1 MKHSH
6 NFKDLTGQ
14 KFNRLLVIEYKG
26 KNKYGNSLWLCKC
39 DCGGEII
46 TVTQR
51 LTSGA
56 SKSCGCLQK
65 EKACKTLE
73 EHFESYNK
81 HCKCHTRIYRIW
93 KAMKDRCLR
102 EKNVGYKYYGG
113 RGITICGEW
122 KNDFITFY
130 DWAMANGY
138 TDELTIERIDVDG
151 NYCPENCT
159 WIPFEEQAKNTR
171 RSKSYKKKH

>member
-1 MKHSH
+1 MPHNH

-14 KFNRLLVIEYKG
+14 TFHRLLVIKYVG
-26 KNKYGNSLWLCKC
+26 ANKNGNSRWLCYC
-39 DCGGEII
+39 ECGNYIV
-46 TVTQR
+46 TLTQR

-81 HCKCHTRIYRIW
+81 HQKSDTRIYRIW
-93 KAMKDRCLR
+93 RAMKYRCYG
-102 EKNVGYKYYGG
+102 ENGASYEYYGG
-113 RGITICGEW
+113 RGITVCEEW
-122 KNDFITFY
+122 KEDFTKFY
-130 DWAMANGY
+130 EWAMHNGY
-138 TDELTIERIDVDG
+138 KDNLTIERIDVNG

-159 WIPFEEQAKNTR
+159 WIPREDQPKNTR
-171 RSKSYKKKH
+171 RTLNNR